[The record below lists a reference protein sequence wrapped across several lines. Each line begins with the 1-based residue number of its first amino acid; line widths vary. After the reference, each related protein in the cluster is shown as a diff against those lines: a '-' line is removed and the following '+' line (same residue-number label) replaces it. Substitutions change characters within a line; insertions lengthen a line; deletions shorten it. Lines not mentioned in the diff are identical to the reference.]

1 MAEEE
6 RAFEPRTGICALSR
20 AIQGTE
26 AEIAAPGLG
35 GISMLES
42 ASHELDAVVQAAE
55 SATNDIPAAA
65 EKIDDIARKMPLNAG
80 RDAERQMAEEIM
92 ACAITYF
99 EARNIQDITGQH
111 T

>member
-6 RAFEPRTGICALSR
+6 RAFKPRTGICALSR
-20 AIQGTE
+20 AVQGTE

-42 ASHELDAVVQAAE
+42 A
-55 SATNDIPAAA
+55 
-65 EKIDDIARKMPLNAG
+65 G

-92 ACAITYF
+92 TCAITYF
-99 EARNIQDITGQH
+99 EARNFQDITGQH

>member
-35 GISMLES
+35 GNSMLE
-42 ASHELDAVVQAAE
+42 
-55 SATNDIPAAA
+55 
-65 EKIDDIARKMPLNAG
+65 NAG
-80 RDAERQMAEEIM
+80 RDAERPMAEEIM

-99 EARNIQDITGQH
+99 EARNFRDITGQR